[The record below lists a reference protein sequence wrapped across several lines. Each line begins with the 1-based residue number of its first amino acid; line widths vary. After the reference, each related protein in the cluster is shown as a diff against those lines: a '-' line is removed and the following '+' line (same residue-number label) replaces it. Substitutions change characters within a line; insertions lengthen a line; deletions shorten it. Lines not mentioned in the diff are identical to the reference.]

1 MSIYGLIIGI
11 ALIVG
16 IELIKKYNKTI
27 SYLDILFILL
37 SVLIGA
43 RVLYIFHNIEEIKLG
58 IINPIAIWDGGL
70 AFYGGIIGLLIALLI
85 ISKYK
90 RITFY
95 ILSDSILLFLPLIH
109 AIGRIGNFFN
119 YELYG
124 LPTKLPWGIYIPEEN
139 RYLKYIE
146 YSHFHP
152 VYLYES
158 ILNILNFYLLYKLF
172 KKKLKPG
179 IITSIYLINYSII
192 RLLVNTLRIDKEF
205 FWGIET
211 SNLFSI
217 LFLIIGII
225 ILIMITKNKTQ
236 LAHFFS
242 KPVMIFLILLALLS
256 LFLKIDI
263 PIKYQITLFI
273 FSIFLPVAT
282 SFLFRYFKLTSDFA
296 VSEQEERPRLFFLF
310 LILLF
315 ISFGISLKT
324 GNTQLILIYTVI
336 NITLLCSTLL
346 TMFWKISFHMIVA
359 TLCLFVIS
367 FLLNN
372 PLTYLLSLALPLVGW
387 SRIFLKRH
395 TLKQV
400 IGGFVITIS
409 CILFVLTFI
418 NF

>member
-27 SYLDILFILL
+27 SYFDILFILL
-37 SVLIGA
+37 SVLFGA
-43 RVLYIFHNIEEIKLG
+43 RLLYIFHNIEEIKLG
-58 IINPIAIWDGGL
+58 LINPIAIWDGGL
-70 AFYGGIIGLLIALLI
+70 AFYGAIIGLIIALLI
-85 ISKYK
+85 ISKFK
-90 RITFY
+90 KIKFFN
-95 ILSDSILLFLPLIH
+95 LSDIILLFLPLIH

-119 YELYG
+119 HELYG
-124 LPTKLPWGIYIPEEN
+124 LPTNLPWGIFIPLQN
-139 RYLKYIE
+139 RYVKYID

-152 VYLYES
+152 VFIYES
-158 ILNILNFYLLYKLF
+158 ILNLINFYILFKLF
-172 KKKLKPG
+172 KKKVTPG
-179 IITSIYLINYSII
+179 IITSIYLINFSII
-192 RLLVNTLRIDKEF
+192 RLLINTLRIDKEF
-205 FWGIET
+205 FMGIET

-225 ILIMITKNKTQ
+225 ILIMISKNKTQ

-242 KPVMIFLILLALLS
+242 KPLMIFLILLALLS

-263 PIKYQITLFI
+263 PIKYQISLFI

-310 LILLF
+310 LIFLF

-346 TMFWKISFHMIVA
+346 TMFWKVSFHMIVA
-359 TLCLFVIS
+359 TLCLFVVS
-367 FLLNN
+367 LLNST
-372 PLTYLLSLALPLVGW
+372 PLILLLSLSLPLIGW
-387 SRIFLKRH
+387 SRVHLKRH
-395 TLKQV
+395 SLKQV
-400 IGGFVITIS
+400 IVG
-409 CILFVLTFI
+409 FVLTLTCILVVLTFVNI
-418 NF
+418 

>member
-27 SYLDILFILL
+27 SYFDILFILL
-37 SVLIGA
+37 SVLFGA
-43 RVLYIFHNIEEIKLG
+43 RLLYIFHNIEEIKLG
-58 IINPIAIWDGGL
+58 LINPIAIWDGGL
-70 AFYGGIIGLLIALLI
+70 AFYGAIIGLIIALLI
-85 ISKYK
+85 ISKFK
-90 RITFY
+90 KIKFFN
-95 ILSDSILLFLPLIH
+95 LSDIILLFLPLIH

-119 YELYG
+119 HELYG
-124 LPTKLPWGIYIPEEN
+124 LPTNLPWGIFIPLQN
-139 RYLKYIE
+139 RYVKYID
-146 YSHFHP
+146 YSYFHP
-152 VYLYES
+152 VFIYES
-158 ILNILNFYLLYKLF
+158 ILNLINFYILFKLF
-172 KKKLKPG
+172 KKKVTPG

-192 RLLVNTLRIDKEF
+192 RLLINTLRIDKEF
-205 FWGIET
+205 FMGIET

-225 ILIMITKNKTQ
+225 ILIMISKNKTQ

-242 KPVMIFLILLALLS
+242 KPLMIFLILLALLS

-263 PIKYQITLFI
+263 PIKYQISLFI

-310 LILLF
+310 LIFLF

-346 TMFWKISFHMIVA
+346 TMFWKVSFHMIVA
-359 TLCLFVIS
+359 TLCLFIV
-367 FLLNN
+367 FLLSNN
-372 PLTYLLSLALPLVGW
+372 PLISLLSLSLPFIGW
-387 SRIFLKRH
+387 SRIHLKRH
-395 TLKQV
+395 SLKQV
-400 IGGFVITIS
+400 IVGFVLTLL
-409 CILFVLTFI
+409 CILFVLTFVNI
-418 NF
+418 

>member
-11 ALIVG
+11 AIILGV
-16 IELIKKYNKTI
+16 ELIKKYNNKI
-27 SYLDILFILL
+27 SYLDIFISLIFVLF
-37 SVLIGA
+37 GA
-43 RVLYIFHNIEEIKLG
+43 RLLFVLHNIEEIKLG
-58 IINPIAIWDGGL
+58 LINPLAIWDGGL
-70 AFYGGIIGLLIALLI
+70 AFYGVILGLIVAIFL
-85 ISKYK
+85 ISKHK
-90 RITFY
+90 RIKFFN
-95 ILSDSILLFLPLIH
+95 LSDSILLFFPLIH

-124 LPTKLPWGIYIPEEN
+124 LPTNLPWKIFIPLQN
-139 RYLKYIE
+139 RYPQYIE
-146 YSHFHP
+146 SSYFHP
-152 VYLYES
+152 VFIYES
-158 ILNILNFYLLYKLF
+158 ILNLLNFYILFKLF
-172 KKKLKPG
+172 KKKVSTG
-179 IITSIYLINYSII
+179 VITSIYLINYSII
-192 RLLVNTLRIDKEF
+192 RLLMNTIRIDKEF
-205 FWGIET
+205 FLGIET
-211 SNLFSI
+211 SDIFSI